1 MSEPDAEPTPSLIQ
15 QRFALGRLRLTALFM
30 MIGGG
35 AMALLG
41 SVVIEPSEPRE
52 WVLLILWVALAL
64 SGVRVLFDYRRKVRA
79 FEAEHGRDA
88 GRQS

>member
-1 MSEPDAEPTPSLIQ
+1 MTEPSGEPSPSLIQ

-41 SVVIEPSEPRE
+41 SVAIDPTEPRE
-52 WVLLILWVALAL
+52 WILLTLWVALAL
-64 SGVRVLFDYRRKVRA
+64 SGVGVLLDYRRKVRA
-79 FEAEHGRDA
+79 FEAEHGPDA
-88 GRQS
+88 GKQS